1 MYRAFFIKIQ
11 LLKFHNILKMNLR
24 SFFSL
29 LLILSF
35 FASKNSF
42 AQGNLLLNPKRVVF
56 DGQKRSQEI
65 NLANVGT
72 DTARYVISF
81 IQIRMKA
88 DGSFEEITTPDSA
101 QNFADKNLRV
111 FPRTVV
117 LGPNE
122 AQLVKVQLSQTSKL
136 LPGEYRSHLYFRA
149 LEEEKPLGQEAPLPD
164 SSSLSVNLKAI
175 FGISIPAIIRIGE
188 STSQIKITDLAFKNE
203 NGSEPMLKA
212 RFNRT
217 GNMSVYGDL
226 TIKHHS
232 TEGKVIQV
240 GLVKGISVY
249 TPNAI
254 RDMQIKLDSSTGV
267 NYKSGK
273 LFITYTSQADEK
285 AQLLATAELILK

>member
-1 MYRAFFIKIQ
+1 MS
-11 LLKFHNILKMNLR
+11 LR
-24 SFFSL
+24 SLLPL
-29 LLILSF
+29 LLILTLFVSG
-35 FASKNSF
+35 SSF
-42 AQGNLLLNPKRVVF
+42 AQGNLLINPKRVVF

-81 IQIRMKA
+81 IQIRMKN
-88 DGSFEEITTPDSA
+88 DGSFEEIAMPDSG
-101 QNFADKNLRV
+101 QRYADKNLRV

-188 STSQIKITDLAFKNE
+188 STAQIKLTDLEFKNE
-203 NGSEPMLKA
+203 NGTEPIVKI

-226 TIKHHS
+226 AIRHQS
-232 TEGKVIQV
+232 IEGKITQV

-249 TPNAI
+249 TPNLI
-254 RDMQIKLDSSTGV
+254 RDMQIKLDYTNRI

-273 LFITYTSQADEK
+273 LLITYTSQADEK
-285 AQLLATAELILK
+285 AELIAEAELLLK

>member
-1 MYRAFFIKIQ
+1 
-11 LLKFHNILKMNLR
+11 MNLR
-24 SFFSL
+24 SSFSL
-29 LLILSF
+29 LLILCL
-35 FASKNSF
+35 FASRTSF
-42 AQGNLLLNPKRVVF
+42 AQGNLLINPKRVVF

-81 IQIRMKA
+81 IQIRMKT
-88 DGSFEEITTPDSA
+88 DGSFEEITLPDSA
-101 QNFADKNLRV
+101 QNFADKNLRI
-111 FPRTVV
+111 FPRTVL

-149 LEEEKPLGQEAPLPD
+149 LEEEKPLGQEAPLAD
-164 SSSLSVNLKAI
+164 SSSLSVKLTAI
-175 FGISIPAIIRIGE
+175 FGISIPVIIRLGE
-188 STSQIKITDLAFKNE
+188 STAQLNLTDLEFKNE
-203 NGSEPMLKA
+203 TGSEPVLKA

-226 TIKHHS
+226 TIRHQS
-232 TEGKVIQV
+232 IEGKITQV

-249 TPNAI
+249 TPNLI
-254 RDMQIKLDSSTGV
+254 RDMQIKLDYTTGI

-273 LFITYTSQADEK
+273 LLIAYTSQADEK
-285 AQLLATAELILK
+285 AELIAKAELILK

>member
-1 MYRAFFIKIQ
+1 MS
-11 LLKFHNILKMNLR
+11 LR
-24 SFFSL
+24 SLFFLS
-29 LLILSF
+29 LILTLFGSG
-35 FASKNSF
+35 NSF
-42 AQGNLLLNPKRVVF
+42 AQGNLLINPKRIVF

-65 NLANVGT
+65 NLANVGA

-81 IQIRMKA
+81 IQIRMKD
-88 DGSFEEITTPDSA
+88 DGSFEEITMPDSG
-101 QNFADKNLRV
+101 QNYADKNLRV

-149 LEEEKPLGQEAPLPD
+149 LDEEKPLGQETPRSD
-164 SSSLSVNLKAI
+164 STSLSVKLKAI

-188 STSQIKITDLAFKNE
+188 STTQIKITDLEFKNE
-203 NGSEPMLKA
+203 SGYEPILKA

-226 TIKHHS
+226 TIMHQS
-232 TEGKVIQV
+232 TGGKATKV

-254 RDMQIKLDSSTGV
+254 RDMQIKLDSSNGV
-267 NYKSGK
+267 NYNSGK
-273 LFITYTSQADEK
+273 LLITYTSQADEK
-285 AQLLATAELILK
+285 AELIAKAELILK